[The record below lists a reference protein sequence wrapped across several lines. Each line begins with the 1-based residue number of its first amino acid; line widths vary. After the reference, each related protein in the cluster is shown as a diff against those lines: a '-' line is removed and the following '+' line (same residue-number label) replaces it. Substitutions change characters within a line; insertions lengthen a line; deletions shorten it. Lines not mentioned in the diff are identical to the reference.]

1 MKAVTKLYTPSLIAA
16 SLLFSGLT
24 MASPEQDLKTLLNG
38 MQAYKANF
46 SQTVTDSQGEVVHE
60 AEGQL
65 TMARPDKLRW
75 ETQVPDETLLIAD
88 GKAVW
93 NIDPF
98 VEQVTVIDQ
107 SKAIADNPVILLT
120 TQDEATWQK
129 FAIDGNENQFTVSPK
144 DGNGQ
149 IKSLSLT
156 FSDGVMTSLSML
168 DAQDQQSQLK
178 FSDVRT
184 NFSVNNGVFTADVP
198 DSYMIDDQR

>member
-1 MKAVTKLYTPSLIAA
+1 MKAVTKLFTPSLIAA
-16 SLLFSGLT
+16 TLLFSGMA
-24 MASPEQDLKTLLNG
+24 MASPEQELKTLLNG

-46 SQTVTDSQGEVVHE
+46 SQTVTDNQGDVVHE
-60 AEGQL
+60 AEGKL

-98 VEQVTVIDQ
+98 VEQVTVMDQ

-120 TQDEATWQK
+120 TQDETTWQQ
-129 FAIDGNENQFTVSPK
+129 FAIDGKDNQFTVSPK

-156 FSDGVMTSLSML
+156 FSDGVMTSLTML
-168 DAQDQQSQLK
+168 DAQDQQSQLT
-178 FSDVRT
+178 FSGVET
-184 NFSVNNGVFTADVP
+184 NFPVISGIFTADVP